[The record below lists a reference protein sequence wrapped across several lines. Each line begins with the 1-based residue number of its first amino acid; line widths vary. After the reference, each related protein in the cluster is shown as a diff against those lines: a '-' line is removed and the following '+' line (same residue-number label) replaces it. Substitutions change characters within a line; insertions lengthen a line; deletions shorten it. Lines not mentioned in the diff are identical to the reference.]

1 MITDGQLLFTALAG
15 QTITTTAVSTNSID
29 LGPNARDIGI
39 LDYPT
44 PLLVVSVLTAF
55 ASSTATATL
64 TIQLQAAPNYAGSA
78 GVFQTIAQSPA
89 YTLGQLAAGFR
100 PWKRSLEILSE
111 LPFTPV
117 NTTLTTTAS
126 STAATAGSGTGILD
140 GMQITGNAN
149 LEPGTTVSTGGGTT
163 SITLSTAALTSG
175 TAVATTFS
183 ATPFIP
189 RFLQLNFSVSATMT
203 AGSLFAGIVLDTD
216 KNTLYQPGYSFPAGA

>member
-1 MITDGQLLFTALAG
+1 
-15 QTITTTAVSTNSID
+15 
-29 LGPNARDIGI
+29 
-39 LDYPT
+39 
-44 PLLVVSVLTAF
+44 
-55 ASSTATATL
+55 
-64 TIQLQAAPNYAGSA
+64 
-78 GVFQTIAQSPA
+78 
-89 YTLGQLAAGFR
+89 
-100 PWKRSLEILSE
+100 
-111 LPFTPV
+111 V

-126 STAATAGSGTGILD
+126 STAATAASGTGILD

-216 KNTLYQPGYSFPAGA
+216 KDTLYQPGYSFPAGA